1 MRMPS
6 VHVARCCLG
15 QAQAHG
21 VSELSG
27 RRGARSMQGV
37 VRKEAFKHMCHVLCK
52 HKRKVETPAMA
63 PGLVFAGLDR
73 LLT

>member
-1 MRMPS
+1 
-6 VHVARCCLG
+6 
-15 QAQAHG
+15 
-21 VSELSG
+21 
-27 RRGARSMQGV
+27 V